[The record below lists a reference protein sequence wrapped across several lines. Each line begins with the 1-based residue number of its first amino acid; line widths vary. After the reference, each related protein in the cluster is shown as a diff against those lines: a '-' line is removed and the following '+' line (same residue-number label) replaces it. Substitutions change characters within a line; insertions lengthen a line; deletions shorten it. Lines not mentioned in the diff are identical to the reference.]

1 MSRIKIEPIWKA
13 KAEPKCCFFAWTLL
27 HEKILTANNLQ
38 NRGWDHNPICPLCHI
53 DPETPSHLCKDC
65 SYSKSIWR
73 TLLHWTNLNSLANL
87 NHDGQLYTW
96 WRRCR
101 LRIDKPRRRL
111 FDGLVVYFWWN
122 IWKERNRRIFQN
134 SGNDQLVVA
143 HQIKEMS
150 YNTVRLSLSFDQ
162 RVL

>member
-1 MSRIKIEPIWKA
+1 MSRIKIEAIWKA
-13 KAEPKCCFFAWTLL
+13 KAESKCRFFAWTLL

-38 NRGWDHNPICPLCHI
+38 KRGWDHNPICPLCHI

-73 TLLHWTNLNSLANL
+73 TLLLWTNLNSLANL
-87 NHDGQLYTW
+87 NQDGQIHTW
-96 WRRCR
+96 WRRYR

-122 IWKERNRRIFQN
+122 IWKERNSFKIPGMFN
-134 SGNDQLVVA
+134 LSSP
-143 HQIKEMS
+143 IKSRMMY